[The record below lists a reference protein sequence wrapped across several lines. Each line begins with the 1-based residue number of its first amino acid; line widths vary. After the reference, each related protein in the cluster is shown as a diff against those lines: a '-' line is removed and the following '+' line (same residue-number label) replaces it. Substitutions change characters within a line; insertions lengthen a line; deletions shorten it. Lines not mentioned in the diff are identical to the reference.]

1 MPNHILSTRQFTD
14 RGLLEEIFSEAKRF
28 QDIDHAPD
36 GKSAATRKLQKD
48 ARRAMRQILDG
59 DIVATV
65 FYEPST
71 RTRFSFEAATQ
82 KLGGQLLTSESA
94 GQFSSAIKGETI
106 EDSIRVIAGYANM
119 IVLRHPEI
127 GAAEKAARVSPV
139 PIINAGDGAGEHPTQ
154 ALLDLYTIQRELET
168 IDNLRIALVGDL
180 LYGRTIHSLTQLLEV
195 AKDPHLYLVSPEQL
209 RLPGQYRA
217 MLKAKGI
224 QYTETADLSSI
235 LPEVDVVYMTRIQK
249 ERFGND
255 IDLYNKIKDS
265 FIMGP
270 EEVDR
275 LRDHSILMHPL
286 PRVNEI
292 SAEVDASPKAAY
304 FRQAQN
310 GLYVRMSLLSGLAEA
325 TLDLPFT
332 PQPHEHTTRHQSRPP
347 RPLPARPADPGNP
360 GQLDGPLHG

>member
-1 MPNHILSTRQFTD
+1 MPSHILTTRQFTD

-28 QDIDHAPD
+28 QNIDHPTTPTSRRMQQ
-36 GKSAATRKLQKD
+36 GTRQ
-48 ARRAMRQILDG
+48 AIRQILDG

-94 GQFSSAIKGETI
+94 GQFSSAIKGETL

-127 GAAEKAARVSPV
+127 GSAEKAARVSPV

-154 ALLDLYTIQRELET
+154 ALLDLYTIQRELNT

-195 AKDPHLYLVSPEQL
+195 AKNPQLYLVSPEQL

-224 QYTETADLSSI
+224 KFTETADLTSI

-249 ERFGND
+249 ERFKDNP
-255 IDLYNKIKDS
+255 DLYDYIKDS
-265 FIMGP
+265 FIMGMD
-270 EEVDR
+270 EVEQMNDKA
-275 LRDHSILMHPL
+275 IIMHPL

-292 SAEVDASPKAAY
+292 STDIDNTSKAAY

-310 GLYVRMSLLSGLAEA
+310 GLYVRMALLSGLAEA
-325 TLDLPFT
+325 KLDLPFS
-332 PQPHEHTTRHQSRPP
+332 PQPHESATGHQSRPP
-347 RPLPARPADPGNP
+347 ISLPARTTDTGNP
-360 GQLDGPLHG
+360 SQLD